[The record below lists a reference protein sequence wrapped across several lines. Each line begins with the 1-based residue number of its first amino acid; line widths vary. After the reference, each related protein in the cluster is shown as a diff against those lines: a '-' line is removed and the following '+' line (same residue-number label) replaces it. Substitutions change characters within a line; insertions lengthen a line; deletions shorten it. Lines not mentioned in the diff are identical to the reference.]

1 MYTGDADGS
10 RHTNGHSSPAYYV
23 MRDEDATFEIAMREI
38 AARYENFIDMGVG
51 GDEAVLRRGLVATRT
66 VGARNYLAFDC
77 APALARRAAELADER
92 GLYGE
97 AFVCDIFDRLPVA
110 RPNTLVG
117 ILGLT
122 IGNVETYRKPLAFKE
137 RLVGI
142 YRNYAEA
149 VTNPNRDA
157 EPKGGLIVG
166 WDANMN
172 PREIEACYGNTE
184 MAELIRSCPSRVADT
199 DKMDYHLKIEKTSLD
214 ARQEVCFVALGLR
227 ARVAHTV
234 DVAGEAIAI
243 QADQFFP
250 VLNTDRFSIGFNADA
265 LERAGWNP
273 AAKWS
278 ASGRVHY
285 QHARLG

>member
-1 MYTGDADGS
+1 MNVAVAVKEPRLADQADARLAEDVKRLLRGDVRINLAPHMYTGDSDGS

-23 MRDEDATFEIAMREI
+23 ISDEDATFEIAMREI
-38 AARYENFIDMGVG
+38 ASRYENFMDMGVG

-66 VGARNYLAFDC
+66 VGAKNYLAFDC

-97 AFVCDIFDRLPVA
+97 AFVCDIFNRLPIA
-110 RPNTLVG
+110 MPNSLVG
-117 ILGLT
+117 VLGLT
-122 IGNVETYRKPLAFKE
+122 
-137 RLVGI
+137 
-142 YRNYAEA
+142 
-149 VTNPNRDA
+149 
-157 EPKGGLIVG
+157 
-166 WDANMN
+166 N

-199 DKMDYHLKIEKTSLD
+199 DKMDYHLMIEKTSLD
-214 ARQEVCFVALGLR
+214 VRQEVCFVALGLR

-234 DVAGEAIAI
+234 DVAGEVIAI

-250 VLNTDRFSIGFNADA
+250 VLNTDRFSVGFNADA

-273 AAKWS
+273 AARWS
-278 ASGRVHY
+278 SSGRVHY
-285 QHARLG
+285 QHAQLG